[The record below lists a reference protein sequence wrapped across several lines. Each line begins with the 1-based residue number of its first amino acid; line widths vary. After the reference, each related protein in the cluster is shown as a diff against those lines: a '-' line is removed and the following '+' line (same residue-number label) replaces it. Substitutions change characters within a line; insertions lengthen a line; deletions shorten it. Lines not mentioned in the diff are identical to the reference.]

1 MSTSSDG
8 HTTVTR
14 GPITVLST
22 GTAQT
27 MAATGPDGT
36 ERHLLLTLDD
46 EPITPNQ
53 ARDLAALLAR
63 FAEEGP

>member
-8 HTTVTR
+8 QTTVTR
-14 GPITVLST
+14 GPVTALST

-27 MAATGPDGT
+27 MTSTGPDGT
-36 ERHLLLTLDD
+36 ERHLLLALDD
-46 EPITPNQ
+46 EPITPDQ

-63 FAEEGP
+63 FAEGEP